1 MIIKERMVEII
12 NNPRPYIVPN
22 KITRISLFEEIE
34 EISMSDEE
42 KIELFKSSMKVS
54 KEVNQFIHSE
64 PQLNGRFKA
73 VVVLSQYSYTN
84 NSSVILIYDLKLSEQ
99 VELELGITDNTHLD
113 YLGFNT
119 SGNNIESVELEIL
132 INNLSESWEEG
143 VRLVEFSKEKIQLM
157 LSVDLLSKA
166 PVTNYLFQAEYIIK
180 DSVLEIYYNQKM
192 KKYFTIDGFNIVVTP
207 KV

>member
-1 MIIKERMVEII
+1 MVEII